1 MPSGPPTKLKFLGA
15 NIQRRRRRLGFTQ
28 ETLAEKAGL
37 DPRYI
42 RTLESPRANPRVA
55 VLIAVLGVSHTP
67 ASLLTAFQHGWETIA
82 GIAFVAAL
90 SATFLVRRSAPAVV
104 AEPVQSS

>member
-28 ETLAEKAGL
+28 EMLAEKAGL

-42 RTLESPRANPRVA
+42 RTLELPRANPRVA
-55 VLIAVLGVSHTP
+55 VLIAVAEALD
-67 ASLLTAFQHGWETIA
+67 ASLDSLFKTAVLPQQ
-82 GIAFVAAL
+82 
-90 SATFLVRRSAPAVV
+90 RRPGRPSLPPGKDRTAIRR
-104 AEPVQSS
+104 QR

>member
-55 VLIAVLGVSHTP
+55 VLIAVAEALD
-67 ASLLTAFQHGWETIA
+67 ASLDSLFKTAVLPQQ
-82 GIAFVAAL
+82 
-90 SATFLVRRSAPAVV
+90 RRPGRPSLPPGTDRTAIRR
-104 AEPVQSS
+104 QR